1 MWSVVYLVMEV
12 ILALSCLIYVRRWYS
27 CTIKAFL
34 MCFIQVLSFG
44 STILQS
50 LLGYKIYGETIFLLN
65 LFSYINEEGIFFP
78 SIQIA

>member
-50 LLGYKIYGETIFLLN
+50 PWI
-65 LFSYINEEGIFFP
+65 
-78 SIQIA
+78 